1 MNKPIL
7 SKKELSKAVITSTG
21 TLTGYLF
28 IITLITILIAKYF
41 NITGLINDVTF
52 INGIDKLIKDMIFIN
67 GAVIF
72 MFLIEIIRLKL
83 K

>member
-28 IITLITILIAKYF
+28 IITNSK
-41 NITGLINDVTF
+41 
-52 INGIDKLIKDMIFIN
+52 IF
-67 GAVIF
+67 
-72 MFLIEIIRLKL
+72 
-83 K
+83 